1 MNEPDPQKLAQRAR
15 IVLVGSV
22 VITVALYVVPFG
34 RVIGRPF
41 LLFSTLVHELGHGI
55 AAILVGGRFEALLMW
70 SDGSGVATWS
80 ALVGRIGHAVIAAGG
95 LVGPAIGAAICL
107 GGGRSPRSA
116 RIVLL
121 LMGFFFIIAEI
132 FVVRTLFGVLF
143 VGGIILL
150 FIATALTARP
160 WLSQLLLVFIGVQLG
175 LSVFSRAD
183 YLFTPIAR
191 TAGGVMPSDT
201 ARIAE
206 ALLLPYWFWGACCG
220 LFSVLVLLIAFV
232 FYLRPEK
239 EISG

>member
-1 MNEPDPQKLAQRAR
+1 MAAHEPDPGILAKRAR
-15 IVLVGSV
+15 IVLVGGV
-22 VITVALYVVPFG
+22 VITIALYLVPFG
-34 RVIGRPF
+34 RVIARPL
-41 LLFSTLVHELGHGI
+41 LLFSTLVHEIGHGI

-107 GGGRSPRSA
+107 GGGRKPRSA

-121 LMGFFFIIAEI
+121 LMGVFFIIAEI
-132 FVVRTLFGVLF
+132 FVVRTLFGFLF
-143 VGGIILL
+143 VGAVILI
-150 FIATALTARP
+150 FIATALLASP

-191 TAGGVMPSDT
+191 TGGGVMPSDT

-206 ALLLPYWFWGACCG
+206 ALVLPYWFWGGCCG
-220 LFSVLVLLIAFV
+220 LFSVIVLFIAFV
-232 FYLRPEK
+232 FYLRPE
-239 EISG
+239 ER